1 MVIERFSSRHEAL
14 GDVLAGRLAGAS
26 RYLRI
31 AGYFRSSLLEVVGE
45 ALEGVGEIRV
55 VCNGDLDP
63 HDVKVAK
70 AARDGQEALA
80 RGPMM
85 QHVTEVQRRA
95 RMREILESYS
105 DDGLAALLEKVR
117 DLSLACIES

>member
-1 MVIERFSSRHEAL
+1 MAIERFSSRREAL
-14 GDVLAGRLAGAS
+14 GDVLTTRLTGAT

-45 ALEGVGEIRV
+45 ALESVGEIRV

-63 HDVKVAK
+63 YDVKVAK

-80 RGPMM
+80 
-85 QHVTEVQRRA
+85 QHARLLVAVDRRRA
-95 RMREILESYS
+95 RPTAR
-105 DDGLAALLEKVR
+105 AR
-117 DLSLACIES
+117 TLSPPA

>member
-1 MVIERFSSRHEAL
+1 MVIERFSSRHQAL
-14 GDVLAGRLAGAS
+14 GDVLTVRLAGAA

-45 ALEGVGEIRV
+45 ALEGIGEIRV

-80 RGPMM
+80 PTDSSSW
-85 QHVTEVQRRA
+85 HS
-95 RMREILESYS
+95 RE
-105 DDGLAALLEKVR
+105 DGLDLL
-117 DLSLACIES
+117 LARER